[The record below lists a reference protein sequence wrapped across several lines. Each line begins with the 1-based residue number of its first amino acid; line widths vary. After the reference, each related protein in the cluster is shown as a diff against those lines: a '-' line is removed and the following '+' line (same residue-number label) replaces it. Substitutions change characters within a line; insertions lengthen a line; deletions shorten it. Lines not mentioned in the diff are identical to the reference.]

1 MTLEQAPQGGVDV
14 EREIVI
20 VIAKAMQTWDRNLA
34 SPDSEPM
41 QQYLQAAKHVVD
53 SLESKGY
60 ELKSPAAV

>member
-1 MTLEQAPQGGVDV
+1 V